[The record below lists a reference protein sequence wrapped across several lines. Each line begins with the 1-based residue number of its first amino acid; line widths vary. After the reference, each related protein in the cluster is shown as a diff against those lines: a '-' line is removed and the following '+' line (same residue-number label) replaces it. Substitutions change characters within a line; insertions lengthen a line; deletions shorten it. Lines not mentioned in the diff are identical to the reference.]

1 MNTELEMIPL
11 VDLKAQYAE
20 LKPEIDAAIAEVVES
35 CQFIL
40 GPKVEAFE
48 ADFAAYCQ
56 SRFAFGVNSGTSALH
71 LALLAAGVGAGDEVI
86 TVGYTFVA
94 TVAGILYTGARPVF
108 VDIDLLTCNIDPGKI
123 EAAITPRTKAIIP
136 VHLYGTCADM
146 DPILDI
152 AHRHNLIVIEDAA
165 QAQGAEYKGRRAGS
179 MGHLACFSFYP
190 GKNLGAYG
198 EAGAVVTSDEKYLDI
213 IKQLRDQGQSAK
225 YLHERVGF
233 NYRMEAIQGAVLG
246 VKLKHLDDWNAAR
259 RRHAAVYRRE
269 LLSEPGAVA
278 TGSLIDRSGA
288 DRSAAARRQ
297 ADGSPADLSVRL
309 LDVPADCTPVYH
321 IFPLFTERRDEL
333 RDHLQAN
340 GISSGIHY
348 PIPVHCQRGF
358 SNLGYGPGDLPQTER
373 VCREVLSLP
382 MYPELAPETVMQ
394 IAETVREFC
403 SQSVAAH
410 P

>member
-1 MNTELEMIPL
+1 MIPL
-11 VDLKAQYAE
+11 VDLKAQYATI
-20 LKPEIDAAIAEVVES
+20 KPEIDAAIAEVVES

-56 SRFAFGVNSGTSALH
+56 ARFAFGVNSGTSALH
-71 LALLAAGVGAGDEVI
+71 LAMLAAGVGPGDEVI

-94 TVAGILYTGARPVF
+94 TVAGILYTGAKPVL
-108 VDIDLLTCNIDPGKI
+108 VDIDPLTCNIDPAKI
-123 EAAITPRTKAIIP
+123 EAAITPRTKVIMP

-152 AHRHNLIVIEDAA
+152 ARRHNLIVIEDAA

-179 MGHLACFSFYP
+179 MGDLACFSFYP

-198 EAGAVVTSDEKYLDI
+198 EAGAVVTNNEKYVEI
-213 IKQLRDQGQSAK
+213 IKELRDQGQSAK
-225 YLHERVGF
+225 YLHERVGY

-259 RRHAAVYRRE
+259 RRHAEVYLRE
-269 LLSEPGAVA
+269 LADVDVRMLHLSPDY
-278 TGSLIDRSGA
+278 TS
-288 DRSAAARRQ
+288 
-297 ADGSPADLSVRL
+297 
-309 LDVPADCTPVYH
+309 VYH
-321 IFPLFTERRDEL
+321 IFPLFTEQRDEL
-333 RDHLQAN
+333 REYLQAN

-348 PIPVHCQRGF
+348 PIPVHFQRGF
-358 SNLGYGPGDLPQTER
+358 SNLGYREGDLPETER

-382 MYPELAPETVMQ
+382 MYPELATETVTQ
-394 IAETVREFC
+394 IAGAVRQFC
-403 SQSVAAH
+403 SRSVAVH